1 MTKNI
6 LKKTLILT
14 SIFAATAQVSAG
26 GFQLNAQSATGL
38 GRAFAGDA
46 VIADNASVMASN
58 AAAMTLFDK
67 TAISLGV
74 TTVDSKIKIS
84 DATYTIDIFKIDKT
98 TPADVNNA
106 GGFSAIPNIHLIVPM
121 NNKLS
126 LGFDAYTNF
135 GAKTKFDDNY
145 PADEYGGLTDLKTT
159 NFGLATAYRIN
170 QQWSIGGG
178 LDIIYATGKLQRT
191 AFINE
196 SGVEGKV
203 PLIDIDAKGW
213 GIGFN
218 LGSVY
223 ELNKN
228 NRFGLAY
235 HYSPKITATGNFK
248 GFSPAMINADELY
261 IPLPSILELSGYHK
275 IESTKFALHYSVEWT
290 GWSAF
295 DSLNTD
301 KGQVKDYQ
309 WKDTYHFAIGSTYYL
324 NNNWTLRSGYMYD
337 LGAQDKLTSISVPDS
352 DRQWLSAGVTYHL
365 NQKSTI
371 DFGATYLLGQ
381 DTKVNEET
389 IFIPGYMNSKISGT
403 THTDAILLGL
413 QYSMSF

>member
-1 MTKNI
+1 MKKNI
-6 LKKTLILT
+6 LKKTLLLT
-14 SIFAATAQVSAG
+14 SILATTAQVSAG

-46 VIADNASVMASN
+46 VIADNASVMARN

-74 TTVDSKIKIS
+74 TAVNSKIKIS
-84 DATYTIDIFKIDKT
+84 DATYTFDTFG
-98 TPADVNNA
+98 TPSTKNADFDNA
-106 GGFSAIPNIHLIVPM
+106 GGFAAIPNIHLIVPM
-121 NNKLS
+121 KNNLS

-135 GAKTKFDDNY
+135 GAKTKFDNNY
-145 PADEYGGLTDLKTT
+145 APSEYGGSTEIKTT
-159 NFGLATAYRIN
+159 NFGLAAAYRIN

-178 LDIIYATGKLQRT
+178 LDIIYGTGNLQRIAPANLAHT
-191 AFINE
+191 KI
-196 SGVEGKV
+196 
-203 PLIDIDAKGW
+203 IDIDAKGW
-213 GIGFN
+213 GLGFN

-235 HYSPKITATGNFK
+235 HYSPKITATGDFS
-248 GFSPAMINADELY
+248 GVSPAMVNADELY
-261 IPLPSILELSGYHK
+261 IPLPSLLELSGYHK
-275 IESTKFALHYSVEWT
+275 ITNTKFALHYSVEWI

-295 DSLNTD
+295 DSLNTN
-301 KGQVKDYQ
+301 KGQVKNYQ
-309 WKDTYHFAIGSTYYL
+309 WKDTYHLAIGSTYYL

-337 LGAQDKLTSISVPDS
+337 LGAQDELTSVSVPDS

-389 IFIPGYMNSKISGT
+389 NFIPSIADSKISGT
-403 THTDAILLGL
+403 TNTDAILLGM
-413 QYSMSF
+413 QYSMNF